1 MMQAWLGEW
10 LQLIA
15 IASLAG
21 ILNLIVAAE
30 KFSRKVRSPFFTPWT
45 SPGLW
50 WWVLLQLSLPTIFFW
65 LLFGSTVKLP
75 VTSDLVTKAIT
86 FGLAFTPF
94 VNANIDLGFA
104 GLPLSDFYFWLTWL
118 AYGQIS
124 ASQQGKL
131 TDFKADLREELSR
144 NGSRL
149 DAGLKYLKDYYQ
161 GDPSLRIEEERKLLE
176 QIETARS
183 QNSQEE
189 KIDGIVRLILG
200 VRAQHYP
207 GVLKRFGCNEVI
219 QQYFPEKTSKPNP
232 STP

>member
-10 LQLIA
+10 LPLIA
-15 IASLAG
+15 VASLAG

-30 KFSRKVRSPFFTPWT
+30 KFNRKFRSPFFTPWT

-50 WWVLLQLSLPTIFFW
+50 WVLLQLSLPTAFFW

-75 VTSDLVTKAIT
+75 VTPDLVTKAIT
-86 FGLAFTPF
+86 FGLGFTPF

-131 TDFKADLREELSR
+131 TDFKADLREALGR
-144 NGSRL
+144 NSSRL

-161 GDPSLRIEEERKLLE
+161 GDPSLRLEEERKLLE

-189 KIDGIVRLILG
+189 KIDGIVRLILE
-200 VRAQHYP
+200 VRAQDYP
-207 GVLKRFGCNEVI
+207 RVLRRFGCDEVI
-219 QQYFPEKTSKPNP
+219 QLYFTKKTSKPNLP
-232 STP
+232 TP